1 MSLNAEQGLRL
12 FTRANKFFVMFR
24 TKKNGFILEKSVLD
38 RAFTDAIDSQAVESG
53 GEEFLN
59 VDQLEMNF
67 DHSASSGIIGTAT
80 NDDVHDTDNDD
91 VNWDKY
97 YEFLDKMC
105 QCNSR
110 DNGEYGDQLGPFTP
124 EDVSTLSIASMN

>member
-1 MSLNAEQGLRL
+1 MDGL
-12 FTRANKFFVMFR
+12 
-24 TKKNGFILEKSVLD
+24 ILDESVLD
-38 RAFTDAIDSQAVESG
+38 RAFTDAIDGQAVESE
-53 GEEFLN
+53 GEDFLN
-59 VDQLEMNF
+59 VDQLELNF

>member
-1 MSLNAEQGLRL
+1 MSLNVEQGLHIVVT
-12 FTRANKFFVMFR
+12 FSNKFSLFSLLLFR
-24 TKKNGFILEKSVLD
+24 TKKTLHVLEKSVLD
-38 RAFTDAIDSQAVESG
+38 RAFVGAIDGQAVESG

-80 NDDVHDTDNDD
+80 NDVHGTDHDA

-97 YEFLDKMC
+97 YEFLNEMC
-105 QCNSR
+105 NCNSR
-110 DNGEYGDQLGPFTP
+110 SIWTACFLGR
-124 EDVSTLSIASMN
+124 SLAHSHLKM